1 MRDNSNINT
10 AKNSEDSLLE
20 SYLQEISSYAP
31 LTDEEESRLS
41 KLIISGDEKAKDK
54 LVKANLKF
62 VVSIARQYANT
73 SINILDLINEGNIA
87 LIKSAEKFESDK
99 GQRFFA
105 YAVWNIRKAI
115 EAFLPNEDV
124 HINRAKTETLSGNT
138 DSEDEF
144 MLSDLDRRELAEIIK
159 LLPERERMVL
169 NEYFGI
175 TNEQLTM
182 IEIAHRH
189 NLKRE
194 RVRQI
199 RNRALRRLNKVKRTF
214 K

>member
-1 MRDNSNINT
+1 MRDKSNINT

-20 SYLQEISSYAP
+20 SYLQEISTYAP

-41 KLIISGDEKAKDK
+41 TLILSGDEKAKDK

-62 VVSIARQYANT
+62 VVSIARQYASD

-87 LIKSAEKFESDK
+87 LIKSAEKFEAK
-99 GQRFFA
+99 EGQRFA
-105 YAVWNIRKAI
+105 TYAVWNIRKAI

-124 HINRAKTETLSGNT
+124 KVNRTKTEALPGNT
-138 DSEDEF
+138 DAEDDSLLSEF
-144 MLSDLDRRELAEIIK
+144 DRNELAGIIK

-175 TNEQLTM
+175 TTEQLKM
-182 IEIAHRH
+182 FEIANRH

-199 RNRALRRLNKVKRTF
+199 RNRALRRLSKLKRNF